1 MIKKL
6 YVSNYALIDRLE
18 MEPSRGMTILTGETG
33 AGKSI
38 ILGALGLATGARADL
53 AALRDNTR
61 KCVVELSVEID
72 GMGLEDFFA
81 ENDLDYEPLTILRRE
96 ILPSGKSRAFV
107 NDTPVLLD
115 TLGRLA
121 GHLLDVHSQHQSLLL
136 SRPAFRLELVDR
148 YAGNDVPRTQYRQR
162 YEQYRAL
169 QKELEELS
177 VRRRELARTQDYN
190 RYLLD
195 ELDKSDLKDPGEQDE
210 LESLV
215 ARLSHSQQV
224 KEDLQAAWQQM
235 DAEETGV
242 LSRLSETLSLL
253 RRAEAYLPPQDQLTA
268 RTESALIEL
277 KDIAERV
284 SSLVEES
291 EDDPQLLQRATERLD
306 LLYTL
311 LRKHNAQD
319 LSALIA
325 LRESLRG
332 EVSGLEQLDERI
344 ETLQQECT
352 QAGQARAAASSALT
366 RTRVEAAAALSE
378 QITDTVRSLGMPHA
392 AFRIEVSPS
401 DTFTAQGT
409 DSVRFLFSANL
420 GQDPADVEKIASGG
434 ELSRVMLA
442 VKYALARRAKLPSI
456 LFDEIDTGVSGE
468 ISDRMGSIMQDMSRH
483 MQVIAITHLP
493 QIASRG
499 DLQYKVFK
507 QESEGTTRS
516 RIALLAPEERT
527 AELARMISG
536 ANITE
541 AAMEHAREL
550 LRQNAKG

>member
-442 VKYALARRAKLPSI
+442 VKYALARRTKLPSI

-483 MQVIAITHLP
+483 IQVIAITHLP

>member
-352 QAGQARAAASSALT
+352 QAEQARAAASSALT

>member
-18 MEPSRGMTILTGETG
+18 MDPSPGMTILTGETG

-72 GMGLEDFFA
+72 GMDLEGFFA

-136 SRPAFRLELVDR
+136 SRPAFRLGLVDR

-177 VRRRELARTQDYN
+177 ARRSELARTQDYN

-195 ELDKSDLKDPGEQDE
+195 ELDKSDLKDPGEQEE

-268 RTESALIEL
+268 RTA
-277 KDIAERV
+277 RV
-284 SSLVEES
+284 CSLVEES

-311 LRKHNAQD
+311 LRKHNAKD

-344 ETLQQECT
+344 DTLQQECA

-366 RTRVEAAAALSE
+366 QTRVEAAAALSE
-378 QITDTVRSLGMPHA
+378 QITDTIHTLGMPHA
-392 AFRIEVSPS
+392 TFRIEVSSS
-401 DTFTAQGT
+401 DTFTAEGA

-420 GQDPADVEKIASGG
+420 GQAPADVEKIASGG

-507 QESEGTTRS
+507 QESEGTTLS
-516 RIALLAPEERT
+516 RIALLSPEERT

-550 LRQNAKG
+550 LRQNAKN

>member
-1 MIKKL
+1 M
-6 YVSNYALIDRLE
+6 
-18 MEPSRGMTILTGETG
+18 
-33 AGKSI
+33 
-38 ILGALGLATGARADL
+38 

-72 GMGLEDFFA
+72 GMGLEGFFA

-121 GHLLDVHSQHQSLLL
+121 AHLLDVHSQHQSLLL
-136 SRPAFRLELVDR
+136 SRPAFRLGLVDR

-177 VRRRELARTQDYN
+177 ARRRELARTQDYN

-235 DAEETGV
+235 DTEETGV
-242 LSRLSETLSLL
+242 LSRLAETLSLL

-277 KDIAERV
+277 KDITERV
-284 SSLVEES
+284 CSLVEES

-311 LRKHNAQD
+311 LRKHNAKD

-344 ETLQQECT
+344 DTLQQEC
-352 QAGQARAAASSALT
+352 
-366 RTRVEAAAALSE
+366 RTFGADHRYGSLPGNAPRYVPHRSLIFGYFHGRGGGFGALSLFG
-378 QITDTVRSLGMPHA
+378 QPGTSSGRCGKNRFGRRTVPRDAGREIRLGPAGEVALHSL
-392 AFRIEVSPS
+392 R
-401 DTFTAQGT
+401 
-409 DSVRFLFSANL
+409 
-420 GQDPADVEKIASGG
+420 
-434 ELSRVMLA
+434 
-442 VKYALARRAKLPSI
+442 
-456 LFDEIDTGVSGE
+456 
-468 ISDRMGSIMQDMSRH
+468 
-483 MQVIAITHLP
+483 
-493 QIASRG
+493 
-499 DLQYKVFK
+499 
-507 QESEGTTRS
+507 
-516 RIALLAPEERT
+516 
-527 AELARMISG
+527 
-536 ANITE
+536 
-541 AAMEHAREL
+541 
-550 LRQNAKG
+550 

>member
-442 VKYALARRAKLPSI
+442 VKYALARRTKLPSI

>member
-18 MEPSRGMTILTGETG
+18 MEPSPGMTILTGETG

-72 GMGLEDFFA
+72 GMGLEGFFA

-121 GHLLDVHSQHQSLLL
+121 AHLLDVHSQHQSLLL
-136 SRPAFRLELVDR
+136 SRPAFRLGLVDR

-177 VRRRELARTQDYN
+177 ARRRELARTQDYN

-242 LSRLSETLSLL
+242 LSRLAETLSLL
-253 RRAEAYLPPQDQLTA
+253 RRAEAYLPPQDQLTV

-277 KDIAERV
+277 KDITERV
-284 SSLVEES
+284 CSLVEES

-311 LRKHNAQD
+311 LRKHNAKD

-344 ETLQQECT
+344 DNLQQECA
-352 QAGQARAAASSALT
+352 QAEQARAAASSVLT
-366 RTRVEAAAALSE
+366 QTRREAAAALSE

-392 AFRIEVSPS
+392 TFRIEVSSS
-401 DTFTAQGT
+401 DTFTAEGA

-420 GQDPADVEKIASGG
+420 GQAPADVEKIASGG

-516 RIALLAPEERT
+516 RIALLSPEERT

-550 LRQNAKG
+550 LRQNAKN